1 MSAWDDFKAFI
12 TKGNV
17 VDLAVAV
24 VIGLAFQAVITALVN
39 DIINPL
45 IGIPGK
51 TDFSGYTFTIGG
63 GTFLYGAFINAIIS
77 FILIA
82 LVVFFM
88 LVRPMAAM
96 NARKAA
102 KLAAAPPTTRD
113 CPACLSKV
121 PLKATRCAYCTS
133 TLTPL

>member
-1 MSAWDDFKAFI
+1 MGLWDDFKAFI

-24 VIGLAFQAVITALVN
+24 VIGLAFQAVITAFVN
-39 DIINPL
+39 DIVNPL

-51 TDFSGYTFTIGG
+51 TDFSAYTFKIGG

-82 LVVFFM
+82 LVVFLV

-96 NARKAA
+96 EARKKASQA
-102 KLAAAPPTTRD
+102 VAPPTTRD

-121 PLKATRCAYCTS
+121 PIKATRCAYCTS
-133 TLTPL
+133 ELPPA